1 MKEVIKVSTIDQ
13 YNKLFGFETLYPLVS
28 VVDLSKAPTWP
39 DHFRFNYGVYCIY
52 LKDAKCGTIRYG
64 RQNYDYQEGSIVAFA
79 PGQIANIDMERGTKP
94 SGLGVLFHPDLLHGT
109 PLGREID
116 RYSFFSYDINEALH
130 VSEKE
135 RKTLVNCIDNIKDE
149 MEQAI
154 DKHSNRLIAANI
166 ELFLEYCM
174 RFYDRQFITRTKVN
188 QGVLAKFERLLD
200 EYFKNEA
207 LRKSGLPQVRY
218 FADKVCLS
226 SNYFGDLIKKESGM
240 TAQEYI
246 QNKIINVS
254 KEWVASTNLT
264 VSQIA
269 YELGFQYSQHFS
281 RAFKKN
287 VGCTPLEYRR
297 MQA

>member
-13 YNKLFGFETLYPLVS
+13 YNKLFGFETLHPLVS

-297 MQA
+297 MQV

>member
-13 YNKLFGFETLYPLVS
+13 YNKLFGFEALHPLVS

>member
-13 YNKLFGFETLYPLVS
+13 YNKLFGFETLHPLVS

-200 EYFKNEA
+200 EYFKNET

-297 MQA
+297 MQV